1 MDALVIGAGLAGSA
15 VARSLA
21 ERGMRVTV
29 IEKHHEAAQETS
41 GNPAG
46 IFMPVLEAASSP
58 REAFYLDALQLLLN
72 KLKTAGEAI
81 RHKPTGILHLPRDEK
96 IAQRFERVRDRDDL
110 PRGTAQFLSADE
122 ASQLIN
128 MSISQDCL
136 YYPTGGWLSPASL
149 CRYNLDHP
157 DIQLLTGFEVSH
169 LEYRENRW
177 LAINTN
183 QEVIAAANN
192 AVIASGHLAGQFEQ
206 SSTLPLKQVAGQIS
220 QIRTPSPYALQQV
233 ICHKGYVLPQ
243 SPDELLIGATYMRER
258 SGYSP
263 DSKEHEE
270 NLKTL
275 KQYLPELGNNLG
287 PDDVTDGRVGYR
299 CVVPGRMP
307 VAGLLPSSDK
317 TQNRLAISTAH
328 ASRGILSSGIC
339 AEIIADQ
346 LCATESDYAKHVPMV
361 NPARFHKHGN

>member
-29 IEKHHEAAQETS
+29 IEKHHEPAQETS

-58 REAFYLDALQLLLN
+58 REAFYLDALHLLLN
-72 KLKTAGEAI
+72 KLEAAGESI
-81 RHKPTGILHLPRDEK
+81 QHQQTGILHLPRDEK
-96 IAQRFERVRDRDDL
+96 IAQRFERVRHRDDL
-110 PRGTAQFLSADE
+110 PPGTAQFLNADE

-136 YYPTGGWLSPASL
+136 YYPCGGWLSPVSL
-149 CRYNLDHP
+149 CRFNLDHP
-157 DIQLLTGFEVSH
+157 DIQLLTGFVVSH
-169 LEYRENRW
+169 LESRENQW
-177 LAINTN
+177 LAINTA
-183 QEVIAAANN
+183 QEVIAAAEI
-192 AVIASGHLAGQFEQ
+192 AVIASGHLTGQFEQ
-206 SSTLPLKQVAGQIS
+206 SRNLPLKQVAGQIS
-220 QIRTPSPYALQQV
+220 RIRTPSAHALQKV

-243 SPDELLIGATYMRER
+243 APDELLIGATYTRER

-263 DSKEHEE
+263 ENKEHEE

-275 KQYLPELGNNLG
+275 KQYLPELGNKLG
-287 PDDVTDGRVGYR
+287 PDDVIDGRVGYR

-307 VAGLLPSSDK
+307 VAGLLPTGN
-317 TQNRLAISTAH
+317 TQNRLVISTAH

-346 LCATESDYAKHVPMV
+346 LCDRGSGYGRHAPVV
-361 NPARFHKHGN
+361 NPARFHKHTK